1 MKKFTALLLIICAVF
16 TVACKKN
23 EVISPTLTPSPSQA
37 ATPVPT
43 EPPHVHTFKE
53 ATCKEPMICTGCNEV
68 KGDIGDHIYVAGECK
83 FCRLFSDN
91 YIPKIFFEGD
101 LSLMATKS
109 DVREVTFEF
118 RSKEKFFSGAAKIKL
133 QGSSSLRYEKKN
145 YTIDLYESTDFSQKL
160 KIDVGWG
167 KESKYCLKAN
177 WIDKTHSRNVVTA
190 RLASQVQK
198 KYGLFTDTPN
208 NAVIDGFPVEIYV
221 NGSFH
226 GLYTMN
232 IPKDSWMFNM
242 DDSNP
247 DHIVVCGEDWLDSVL
262 FNEIPTDFSGWSVE
276 VGSQSPETLKKLQRL
291 IRFVK
296 ESSDKRF
303 KRDFGK
309 YLDLDST
316 LNYYVMMNYCWMPD
330 NVGKNMLMATYD
342 GKVWYPSL
350 YDLDTT
356 WGTSYDGTYLYNYK
370 NRSVS
375 LNNSLLWI
383 RLEQNFSKEIA
394 ERYFELRETVLDPRH
409 VINTFNEFYSG
420 IPQEVL
426 DRETAKWST
435 QDTHIPGYPLTQI
448 QKYLD
453 TVVPYL
459 DNKYS
464 EWK

>member
-1 MKKFTALLLIICAVF
+1 
-16 TVACKKN
+16 
-23 EVISPTLTPSPSQA
+23 
-37 ATPVPT
+37 
-43 EPPHVHTFKE
+43 
-53 ATCKEPMICTGCNEV
+53 
-68 KGDIGDHIYVAGECK
+68 
-83 FCRLFSDN
+83 
-91 YIPKIFFEGD
+91 
-101 LSLMATKS
+101 
-109 DVREVTFEF
+109 
-118 RSKEKFFSGAAKIKL
+118 
-133 QGSSSLRYEKKN
+133 SSSLRYEKKN

-383 RLEQNFSKEIA
+383 RLEKNFSKEIA
-394 ERYFELRETVLDPRH
+394 ERYFELRETVLDPQH
-409 VINTFNEFYSG
+409 VINTFNEFYNG

-426 DRETAKWST
+426 DREKTKWST